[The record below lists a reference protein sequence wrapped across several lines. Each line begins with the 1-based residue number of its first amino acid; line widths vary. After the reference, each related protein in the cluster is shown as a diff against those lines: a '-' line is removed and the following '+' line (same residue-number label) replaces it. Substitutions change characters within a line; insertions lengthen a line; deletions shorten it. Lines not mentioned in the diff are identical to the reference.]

1 MTTHPHSAFSFTTVS
16 FTSVAVA
23 ALVVGFAVA
32 PVAASAQSLST
43 PTRGPMIEGYGPVFA
58 IPDADFAPTDVE
70 YNLVFDVVQTAEEPS
85 QVNRRIETLAR
96 FLNMHAAAG
105 VPAENMNLALV
116 VHGPAGK
123 DLLDHAGYQ
132 ARYGMDNPNVPL
144 LEALADA
151 GVAIYIC
158 GQTAYSRGLPKSEL
172 AEPVQMALSA
182 MTALAAYQAKG
193 YGLIAF

>member
-1 MTTHPHSAFSFTTVS
+1 MSTHRRSVFSPATAALAFVVS
-16 FTSVAVA
+16 GLIAGPAVA
-23 ALVVGFAVA
+23 A
-32 PVAASAQSLST
+32 AQSLST

-58 IPDADFAPTDVE
+58 VPDADFAPTDMQ
-70 YNLVFDVVQTAEEPS
+70 YRLVFDVVQTAEEPD

-105 VPAENMNLALV
+105 VPAENMSLALV
-116 VHGPAGK
+116 VHGSAGK
-123 DLLDHAGYQ
+123 DLLDHAGYK
-132 ARYGMDNPNVPL
+132 ARYGVDNPNVPL
-144 LEALADA
+144 LEALAGA
-151 GVAIYIC
+151 GVEIYIC